1 MSIPNE
7 GDIRLEFNTEV
18 QRAYERGDDRALFQ
32 LADLLAEVDDMPEAY
47 RVRNM
52 GLRVVTNRIKD
63 EHF

>member
-1 MSIPNE
+1 M
-7 GDIRLEFNTEV
+7 EFNTEV